1 MQNKLDYK
9 SKNVLKIYR
18 NDCFAGNLI
27 RTENGCRFEFD
38 KEFLSNNEYNYL
50 TFNTNKYKNKIDLIG
65 YNLPPFY
72 ANLLPEGLRLKA
84 IIKHLKTSEDD
95 MFTLFAAS
103 GNNVIGD
110 VYAFNENNHK
120 QEFKAPKLSE
130 VNFYDLFSQSLSKI
144 IPTWEGNDTIAGIQ
158 EKLSA
163 SMITF
168 PVNIASNKSAYILK
182 LNPKSHENLVENE
195 FYVMKLAFLC
205 GLNTA
210 KVKLVKDR
218 DKNLGLLVTRF
229 DKEFVENRFIS
240 HHQEDGCQ
248 ILDRYPA
255 DKYRISL
262 NEIAKKILVL
272 ASAPQKNILSLLQLY
287 CFSYLVG
294 NGDLHAKNISLI
306 QKHYSSFVELTPI
319 YDLICTYIY
328 GDRKMAIKIDGR
340 DDNITSKTVID
351 FALRHGIPESAT
363 KLMLLKLSEK
373 LKKNIDILFKIN
385 MTEKNK
391 TILEKSVLKRLED
404 LRI

>member
-1 MQNKLDYK
+1 MQNYTDYRT
-9 SKNVLKIYR
+9 NNILKIYR
-18 NDCFAGNLI
+18 NDSFAGNLI
-27 RTENGCRFEFD
+27 RTENGCIFEFD
-38 KEFLSNNEYNYL
+38 KEFLSNNKYNYL
-50 TFNTNKYKNKIDLIG
+50 TFNTNKYRTKISLTG

-103 GNNVIGD
+103 GDSVIGD
-110 VYAFNENNHK
+110 VHASNEIIQK
-120 QEFKAPKLSE
+120 QEYKAPKLSE
-130 VNFYDLFSQSLSKI
+130 VNFYDLFSQSISKI
-144 IPTWEGNDTIAGIQ
+144 IPTWEGNETIAGIQ

-168 PVNIASNKSAYILK
+168 PVNIASNKSSYILK
-182 LNPKSHENLVENE
+182 LNPKTHENLVENE
-195 FYVMKLAFLC
+195 FYIMKLASLC

-210 KVKLVKDR
+210 KVKLVRDR
-218 DKNLGLLVTRF
+218 DKNYGLLVTRF
-229 DKEFVENRFIS
+229 DKEFVGDRFIS

-262 NEIAKKILVL
+262 NEIAKKILEL
-272 ASAPQKNILSLLQLY
+272 ASAPQKAILSLLQLY

-306 QKHYSSFVELTPI
+306 QRTSSSFIELTPV

-340 DDNITSKTVID
+340 DDNITSKTIID
-351 FALRHGIPESAT
+351 FAQRHGIPESAT
-363 KLMLLKLSEK
+363 KQMLSKLSYK
-373 LKKNIDILFKIN
+373 FQKNIDILFKIN
-385 MTEKNK
+385 TTEKNK
-391 TILEKSVLKRLED
+391 SLLRRTLLKRLDD
-404 LRI
+404 LKV

>member
-1 MQNKLDYK
+1 MQINTDYK
-9 SKNVLKIYR
+9 TNNSLKIYR
-18 NDCFAGNLI
+18 NDSYAGDLI
-27 RTENGCRFEFD
+27 RTENGCIFEFN
-38 KEFLSNNEYNYL
+38 KEFISNNQYNYL
-50 TFNTNKYKNKIDLIG
+50 TFNTNKYKARISQTG

-103 GNNVIGD
+103 GSNVIGD
-110 VYAFNENNHK
+110 VYAFNENIQNHDYK
-120 QEFKAPKLSE
+120 PPKLSE
-130 VNFYDLFSQSLSKI
+130 VNFYELFSQSISKI
-144 IPTWEGNDTIAGIQ
+144 IPTWEGNETIAGIQ

-168 PVNIASNKSAYILK
+168 PVNIASNKSSYILK
-182 LNPKSHENLVENE
+182 LNPKTHENLVENE
-195 FYVMKLAFLC
+195 FYVMKLASLC

-210 KVKLVKDR
+210 KVKLVKDK
-218 DKNLGLLVTRF
+218 DKNYGLLVTRF
-229 DKEFVENRFIS
+229 DKEFIGDRFIS

-262 NEIAKKILVL
+262 NEIAKKILDL
-272 ASAPQKNILSLLQLY
+272 ASAPQKAILSLLQLY

-306 QKHYSSFVELTPI
+306 QKHSSSFVELTPV

-328 GDRKMAIKIDGR
+328 GDRKMAIKIDER
-340 DDNITSKTVID
+340 DDNITSKTIID
-351 FALRHGIPESAT
+351 FAKRHGIPESAT
-363 KLMLLKLSEK
+363 QQMLSKLSDK
-373 LKKNIDILFKIN
+373 LYKNIDVLFKID
-385 MTEKNK
+385 MTEKNRVLLK
-391 TILEKSVLKRLED
+391 KMCLKRLED
-404 LRI
+404 LKV